1 MSRLFD
7 SHAHYFDERFADEF
21 ENAAHSILPE
31 LFEGDIEYIVNVGT
45 NNENNRLCLEMAR
58 QYDGMYAAV
67 GIHPT
72 DCRDYGREEIQKFE
86 DFLIAHRDFKKEKI
100 VAIGEIGF
108 DYHWEPYDK
117 DKQIAGFIKQIELAN
132 SLNLPISVHSRDAT
146 ENMINL
152 LRTHKLANGGV
163 MHCFS
168 GSRETA
174 KILLDLGFYI
184 SFAGTLTFKNARNLV
199 DVAEFTPLDRCLTET
214 DSPYLAPVPHRGE
227 MNTPAYVPFV
237 TKRLAEIKNI
247 AMDEVAKTVKNN
259 AKTLFYKLK

>member
-1 MSRLFD
+1 MFID
-7 SHAHYFDERFADEF
+7 THCHIDDEKFTDLDATISE
-21 ENAAHSILPE
+21 
-31 LFEGDIEYIVNVGT
+31 IVNANVDFVINMGCDVKT
-45 NNENNRLCLEMAR
+45 TQNGKSLSEK
-58 QYDGMYAAV
+58 YDCVYFASGF
-67 GIHPT
+67 HPSEIDGLT
-72 DCRDYGREEIQKFE
+72 DES
-86 DFLIAHRDFKKEKI
+86 LEKI
-100 VAIGEIGF
+100 KGFALHEKCVAIGEIGL